1 MTHSGTLSRDKPAGL
16 PFPRLAGALAGRDPP
31 MAAPTGVAVSG
42 QDVLLATKLH
52 VPRPQPGFVPR
63 PRLVEALGE
72 GLARGRVLV
81 CAPAGFGKT
90 ALLADWARGGGR
102 PVAWLGLDG
111 GDNDPARFWRY
122 AVAAL
127 DRARPG
133 LAERVGPLLGPP
145 PPRSFEGLVTGLI
158 NELAVQPGP
167 DEVLLVLDDYHLI
180 DSGPVHESVAFLL
193 ENLPPGLHLVV
204 SSRADPPLPLPR
216 LRARGQLAE
225 LRAAE
230 LRFTTEEAA
239 ALLGAAAGPG
249 LPGTAV
255 AALTART
262 EGWAAGLQLAALS
275 LRGQADPA
283 GFVAEF
289 TGSHRFVLDYLA
301 DEVLDGQPGQ
311 VRAFLLET
319 SVLER
324 LSGELCDAV
333 TGRSGS
339 QAMLHHIER
348 AGLFLVPLDEVR
360 GWWRYHHLFADLLRA
375 RLEREQPGRVQELHR
390 AAAAWSDEHDLGDDA
405 VRHALAAGDAAWAAQ
420 LVERH
425 VDALLRRSEGVT
437 LRRWLSTLPVE
448 VLRAR
453 PRLCLAQGFNA
464 VVSGQVE
471 AIEPLLDDAERAFAA
486 TGSQPPEPPVGPAGG
501 VLANVPAGIAFLRAE
516 LARLRGDAARA
527 VDWARQAR
535 AQLGDS
541 DFYLRTLIR
550 ANLAV
555 ADWLRGR
562 LGQAE
567 RSLAEALAERRA
579 AGEGYLA
586 TRVCHDLGQVQRAQG
601 NLDAALATYRQ
612 ALDIAGEVSSQPPHL
627 GMAHVGLAEVLYERD
642 ELAAALDHATRGVTL
657 CRQLAFTP
665 PLATGL
671 AILARIRQAQGD
683 AAAALEAMGEAGQVE
698 LSPQVIALLNPVPS
712 QRARLLLAQGDV
724 RAAAQWAK
732 VAGLGPDDEPDYP
745 RERGYLLLARVLLA
759 QDRPGPALTLLQ
771 RLLATAA
778 SQGRTGSIIE
788 IQALRAL
795 ALAARRDHASAL
807 GALAEALTPACR
819 QGYVRV
825 FADEGAPMHALLAR
839 LSAAQRDQRGPARG
853 VHAGYLAALLRAC
866 GQADAVPPQRRAA
879 AAVPGLVEQL
889 TNRELEILALLA
901 AGTPNPR
908 IAEELV
914 VTLDTVKKHVTH
926 VLGKLGAANRTE
938 AAARARQLG
947 LTP

>member
-1 MTHSGTLSRDKPAGL
+1 MTYSGTLSRDKPAGL
-16 PFPRLAGALAGRDPP
+16 GGRPPMVDPP
-31 MAAPTGVAVSG
+31 AAPPAGVAMSG

-52 VPRPQPGFVPR
+52 LPRPQPDFVPR
-63 PRLVEALGE
+63 PRLVQALSQ
-72 GLARGRVLV
+72 GLARGRALV

-90 ALLADWARGGGR
+90 ALLADWARGGA
-102 PVAWLGLDG
+102 PAVAWLGLDA

-122 AVAAL
+122 VVAAL
-127 DRARPG
+127 DRAQPG
-133 LAERVGPLLGPP
+133 IAERVGPLLGPP
-145 PPRSFEGLVTGLI
+145 APRSSEGLVTALI
-158 NELAVQPGP
+158 NELAAQPGGG
-167 DEVLLVLDDYHLI
+167 EVVLVLDDYHLV
-180 DSGPVHESVAFLL
+180 DAGPVHESVAFLL

-204 SSRADPPLPLPR
+204 SSRADPPLPLAR

-230 LRFTTEEAA
+230 LRFTPEEAA
-239 ALLGAAAGPG
+239 ALLGEAAGPG

-283 GFVAEF
+283 GFVAAF
-289 TGSHRFVLDYLA
+289 SGSHRYVLDYLA
-301 DEVLDGQPGQ
+301 DEVLEGQTGQ

-333 TGRSGS
+333 TGRAGS
-339 QAMLHHIER
+339 QALLQDIER
-348 AGLFLVPLDEVR
+348 AGLFLVPLDDVR
-360 GWWRYHHLFADLLRA
+360 SWWRYHHLFADLLRA
-375 RLEREQPGRVQELHR
+375 RLQAEQPGRVQALHR
-390 AAAAWSDEHDLGDDA
+390 AAAAWSDGRDLGDDA
-405 VRHALAAGDAAWAAQ
+405 VRHALAAGDAAWAAR
-420 LVERH
+420 LVERY
-425 VDALLRRSEGVT
+425 VDALLRRGEGAT
-437 LRRWLSTLPVE
+437 LRRWLSALPAE
-448 VLRAR
+448 LLPAR
-453 PRLCLAQGFNA
+453 PRLCVAQAFIA
-464 VVSGQVE
+464 VVGGQVE

-486 TGSQPPEPPVGPAGG
+486 AGDQPHEPPAGPATG
-501 VLANVPAGIAFLRAE
+501 VLANIPGGIAFLRAE

-527 VDWARQAR
+527 ADWDRQALG
-535 AQLGDS
+535 QLS
-541 DFYLRTLIR
+541 ENDFYLRTLVR
-550 ANLAV
+550 ASLAV

-567 RSLAEALAERRA
+567 HGLAEVLAERQA

-586 TRVCHDLGQVQRAQG
+586 TRVCYDLVQVQRAQG
-601 NLDAALATYRQ
+601 NLDAALATCRQ
-612 ALDIAGEVSSQPPHL
+612 ALDIAGEGSSQPPHL

-642 ELAAALDHATRGVTL
+642 ELTAALDHATRGVTL

-665 PLATGL
+665 PLAAGL
-671 AILARIRQAQGD
+671 AVVARIRQAHGE

-698 LSPQVIALLNPVPS
+698 LSPQVIALFNPVS
-712 QRARLLLAQGDV
+712 SRRARLLLAQDDV
-724 RAAAQWAK
+724 HAAAQWAEA
-732 VAGLGPDDEPDYP
+732 AGLGPDDEPDYP
-745 RERGYLLLARVLLA
+745 REPAYLVLARVLLA

-795 ALAARRDHASAL
+795 ALAARGDHASAV
-807 GALAEALTPACR
+807 GTLAEALTLAGP

-839 LSAAQRDQRGPARG
+839 LSAAQRDQGAPARG
-853 VHAGYLAALLRAC
+853 IHAGYLAAVLRAC
-866 GQADAVPPQRRAA
+866 GQADAVPPQERSAA
-879 AAVPGLVEQL
+879 ALPGMAEPL
-889 TNRELEILALLA
+889 TGRELEVLRLLA
-901 AGTPNPR
+901 AGSSNQR
-908 IAEELV
+908 IARELFV
-914 VTLDTVKKHVTH
+914 ALDTVKKHVTH

-938 AAARARQLG
+938 AAARARQFG
-947 LTP
+947 LIP